1 MKTKKKSFVI
11 LIALSVIMIFYS
23 CEEKAIE
30 SDKPIKIENT
40 LKSVSLWL
48 DSIPVDPANLLTYL
62 ERVNVAI
69 DSIGYPDAGYK
80 LWLVDSKD
88 SLDFK
93 IMIEG
98 YWPDQ
103 KTYDIIHNH
112 ELYKKERKFIEKNFL
127 EGMKITWHSRFT
139 RVK

>member
-1 MKTKKKSFVI
+1 MKKKKNSFSI
-11 LIALSVIMIFYS
+11 LIALIVTLFAFS
-23 CEEKAIE
+23 CTEKATE
-30 SDKPIKIENT
+30 LDKPIKIENT

-48 DSIPVDPANLLTYL
+48 DSIPVDPANFLTYL
-62 ERVNVAI
+62 ERINVAI

-88 SLDFK
+88 SLNFK

-112 ELYKKERKFIEKNFL
+112 ELYKKEKEADENIW
-127 EGMKITWHSRFT
+127 EGMKNTWYYRFT